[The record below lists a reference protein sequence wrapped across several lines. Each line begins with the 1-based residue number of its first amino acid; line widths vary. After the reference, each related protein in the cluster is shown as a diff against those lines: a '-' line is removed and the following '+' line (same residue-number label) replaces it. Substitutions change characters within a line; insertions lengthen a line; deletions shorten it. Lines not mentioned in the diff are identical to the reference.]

1 MDTRRRFRWQTTVK
15 KARVTTPNFDPAST
29 FKTSQDNKCCV
40 IALRRFG
47 QELIEVTRSYC
58 LGCVAPVKD
67 RRLFNILGKGASWR
81 VLCSMSQN
89 LSFRIEAVGRLVSLT
104 ARIIR
109 SLRDADITV
118 PNLDFRFTQIERHI
132 VLGHIAS
139 LGRTQK
145 DCAVQPEPARQEV
158 FCELLPKSNALFAR

>member
-15 KARVTTPNFDPAST
+15 KTRVTTPNFDPAST

-109 SLRDADITV
+109 ALRNPNVTV
-118 PNLDFRFTQIERHI
+118 SDSNFRF
-132 VLGHIAS
+132 V
-139 LGRTQK
+139 
-145 DCAVQPEPARQEV
+145 
-158 FCELLPKSNALFAR
+158 